1 MSAETYRNDCIVS
14 KMVHLSVNKNIH
26 SLTFQRSVLG
36 YSFEN
41 QLILD
46 VRIVFEI

>member
-1 MSAETYRNDCIVS
+1 MRAETCRNDCIVS
-14 KMVHLSVNKNIH
+14 NMVHPSVNINMH

-36 YSFEN
+36 YSCED